1 MEVGS
6 MERCELS
13 EKEARIR
20 LFLYVPHAKDVI
32 EGLVHCNLSFSG
44 QSFEGTL
51 TSEIA
56 VTISKKVNTIA
67 PSFCFCLTL

>member
-6 MERCELS
+6 MERCALS

-20 LFLYVPHAKDVI
+20 LFFYVPHAKDII
-32 EGLVHCNLSFSG
+32 EGLVHFNLSFSG

-56 VTISKKVNTIA
+56 VTIS
-67 PSFCFCLTL
+67 